1 MRSLT
6 HAACRKIMKENDD
19 LVILDTRDAGA
30 FMQGFI
36 PGSVYISLN
45 EQFTDLATSLV
56 NTASPIL
63 LVAEGGKETEIM
75 DKLSKAG
82 FTDIRGYL
90 EGGLSEWLN
99 AQEEIDM
106 IIEIEADELAM
117 DLPFDDELLVLDIR
131 QQTEFAGGHVR
142 DAMNMPLKTMNDP
155 ANMAMI
161 EETCNIYIMGG
172 SDMKQVM
179 AAALLKRQGFH
190 NLRTIE
196 GGWESVLRE
205 KRIETVKEKEML
217 N

>member
-1 MRSLT
+1 
-6 HAACRKIMKENDD
+6 
-19 LVILDTRDAGA
+19 
-30 FMQGFI
+30 
-36 PGSVYISLN
+36 
-45 EQFTDLATSLV
+45 
-56 NTASPIL
+56 
-63 LVAEGGKETEIM
+63 M